1 MMWKPLK
8 KERTNPYIRNP
19 CVAVILEKLE
29 IYFYFNGILPFSNK
43 LKGELYC
50 VLKYQNKK
58 NTSYFLL
65 NTKYISSSIRN
76 AEH

>member
-8 KERTNPYIRNP
+8 KERTNPYIRNL

-29 IYFYFNGILPFSNK
+29 IYFYFNGILSFSNK

-50 VLKYQNKK
+50 ALKYQNKG
-58 NTSYFLL
+58 TSDL
-65 NTKYISSSIRN
+65 IRTTIKVPDMV
-76 AEH
+76 